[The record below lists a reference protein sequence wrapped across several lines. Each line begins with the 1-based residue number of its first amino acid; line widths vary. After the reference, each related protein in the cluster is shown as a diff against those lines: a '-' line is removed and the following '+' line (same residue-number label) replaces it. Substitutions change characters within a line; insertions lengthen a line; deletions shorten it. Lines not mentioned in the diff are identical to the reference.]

1 MSEQQNPS
9 EQQNTTGPES
19 APAPAAE
26 PVAAPA
32 PEPAPETAPAPE
44 PAAAPDPAPARKKN
58 RRTLALVSAAV
69 GVVVLA
75 GGGVAAAAALA
86 DADRTAPT
94 RYWMAEDHTTGG
106 TPAPVPSVPP
116 NELTGKLMPLPAN
129 YWPGPDLDPEG
140 NFYYLPSDKAL
151 QSFKDARTGL
161 SSSERAERDKSL
173 ADLKLKGM
181 AGRSYGRGEG
191 YGGAVAEIRLIQAD
205 PQQLAKFG
213 EFTKKLIEL
222 TAGGEAPQVEGYP
235 QAKCG
240 LDDSLKGGKDG
251 KEKIDA
257 LDCVAV
263 EGDVLVTFRMYGSKG
278 FAVKDAAS
286 LFKQQL
292 DHLKSPGESA

>member
-1 MSEQQNPS
+1 MS
-9 EQQNTTGPES
+9 EQQNTTGPE
-19 APAPAAE
+19 AAAAPAVTPEPAPAAE
-26 PVAAPA
+26 PVA
-32 PEPAPETAPAPE
+32 EPAVRPADAPV
-44 PAAAPDPAPARKKN
+44 RKRN

-69 GVVVLA
+69 AVVVLA
-75 GGGVAAAAALA
+75 GGGVAAAVALE
-86 DADRTAPT
+86 DADRTSPT
-94 RYWMAEDHTTGG
+94 RYWVAEDHTTGG
-106 TPAPVPSVPP
+106 TAAPVPSVPP

-129 YWPGPDLDPEG
+129 YWPGPDLDREG
-140 NFYYLPSDKAL
+140 DHYFVPSDKAL
-151 QSFKDARTGL
+151 QNFKDARTGL
-161 SSSERAERDKSL
+161 SSSERTERDKAL

-181 AGRSYGRGEG
+181 AGRSYARGEG
-191 YGGAVAEIRLIQAD
+191 EGAAVAEIRLMQAD
-205 PQQLAKFG
+205 PQQVAKFA

>member
-1 MSEQQNPS
+1 MSEHQNETAPV
-9 EQQNTTGPES
+9 
-19 APAPAAE
+19 PAP
-26 PVAAPA
+26 APA
-32 PEPAPETAPAPE
+32 PEPAPEPVTASVPAPAPE
-44 PAAAPDPAPARKKN
+44 PVAAPVSAVETEPAPVRRKKN

-69 GVVVLA
+69 AVVVLA
-75 GGGVAAAAALA
+75 GGAVAAAAALA
-86 DADRTAPT
+86 DADRTSPT
-94 RYWMAEDHTTGG
+94 RYWVAEDHTTGG
-106 TPAPVPSVPP
+106 TQAPVPTVPP
-116 NELTGKLMPLPAN
+116 NELTGKLMPMPAD

-140 NFYYLPSDKAL
+140 NDYFLPSDKAL

-161 SSSERAERDKSL
+161 SSSERSERDREL

-181 AGRSYGRGEG
+181 AGRSYARSEG
-191 YGGAVAEIRLIQAD
+191 YGAAVAEIRLIQAD
-205 PQQLAKFG
+205 PQQLASFG
-213 EFTKKLIEL
+213 EFAKKLIEL
-222 TAGGEAPQVEGYP
+222 TGDGGAPQVEGYP

-240 LDDSLKGGKDG
+240 LDGSLTGGKDG

-263 EGDVLVTFRMYGSKG
+263 EGDVLVSFRMYGSEG

>member
-1 MSEQQNPS
+1 MSEQQNA
-9 EQQNTTGPES
+9 TGPES
-19 APAPAAE
+19 APAPE
-26 PVAAPA
+26 PVATPEPTATATPA
-32 PEPAPETAPAPE
+32 PEPVATPE
-44 PAAAPDPAPARKKN
+44 PAPAAEPARKTN
-58 RRTLALVSAAV
+58 RRTLAVVAAAV
-69 GVVVLA
+69 GVVVLVGA
-75 GGGVAAAAALA
+75 GVAGAAVLA
-86 DADRTAPT
+86 DADRTSPT
-94 RYWMAEDHTTGG
+94 RYWLAEDHTTGG
-106 TPAPVPSVPP
+106 TQAPVPSVPP
-116 NELTGKLMPLPAN
+116 NDLTGKLMPLPAD
-129 YWPGPDLDPEG
+129 YWPGPDIDPEG
-140 NFYYLPSDKAL
+140 NHYFLPSDKAL
-151 QSFKDARTGL
+151 QSFKGARTGL

-181 AGRSYGRGEG
+181 AGRSYARGEG
-191 YGGAVAEIRLIQAD
+191 YGAAVAEIRIIQAD

-222 TAGGEAPQVEGYP
+222 TGGGQAPQVEGYP

-240 LDDSLKGGKDG
+240 LDDSLTGGKDG

>member
-1 MSEQQNPS
+1 MSEQQNATDAVPDAVQPT
-9 EQQNTTGPES
+9 EPVI
-19 APAPAAE
+19 AAAE
-26 PVAAPA
+26 TAA
-32 PEPAPETAPAPE
+32 
-44 PAAAPDPAPARKKN
+44 PAPARKTN

-75 GGGVAAAAALA
+75 GAGVAAAAALA
-86 DADRTAPT
+86 DADRTSPT
-94 RYWMAEDHTTGG
+94 RYWVPEEHTTGG
-106 TPAPVPSVPP
+106 SAAPVPSVPP
-116 NELTGKLMPLPAN
+116 NELTAKLMPMPAN
-129 YWPGPDLDPEG
+129 YWAGPDLDLEG

-161 SSSERAERDKSL
+161 SSSERTERDKAL

-181 AGRSYGRGEG
+181 AGRSYARAEG
-191 YGGAVAEIRLIQAD
+191 YGGAVAEIRLVQAD
-205 PQQLAKFG
+205 PQQLATFG
-213 EFTKKLIEL
+213 EFAKKLIEF
-222 TAGGEAPQVEGYP
+222 TGADGKAPQVEGYP

-240 LDDSLKGGKDG
+240 LDDSLTGGKDG

-278 FAVKDAAS
+278 FAVKDAAG

>member
-1 MSEQQNPS
+1 MSEQQNP
-9 EQQNTTGPES
+9 TGPE
-19 APAPAAE
+19 AAPVPAPVPAPASA
-26 PVAAPA
+26 
-32 PEPAPETAPAPE
+32 
-44 PAAAPDPAPARKKN
+44 PAAAPADRPATATPEAVPARRAS

-94 RYWMAEDHTTGG
+94 RYWVAEDHTTGG

-116 NELTGKLMPLPAN
+116 NELTGKLMPLPAD
-129 YWPGPDLDPEG
+129 YWPGPDLDTEG
-140 NFYYLPSDKAL
+140 NHWFLAGDKAL
-151 QSFKDARTGL
+151 EGFKGARTGL
-161 SSSERAERDKSL
+161 SSSERAERDKAL
-173 ADLKLKGM
+173 ANLKLKGM
-181 AGRSYGRGEG
+181 AGRSYARGEG
-191 YGGAVAEIRLIQAD
+191 RGAAVAEVRLTQAD
-205 PQQLAKFG
+205 PQQLATFA
-213 EFTKKLIEL
+213 EFTKKFIEF
-222 TAGGEAPQVEGYP
+222 TAGGGEAPQVEGYP

-251 KEKIDA
+251 KEKIVA
-257 LDCVAV
+257 FDCVAV

-278 FAVKDAAS
+278 FAAKDAAS

>member
-1 MSEQQNPS
+1 MSEQQNA
-9 EQQNTTGPES
+9 TGPEATAKPAVAAEP
-19 APAPAAE
+19 APAVTAEPAPAVTAEPVPAAE
-26 PVAAPA
+26 PV
-32 PEPAPETAPAPE
+32 
-44 PAAAPDPAPARKKN
+44 RKRN
-58 RRTLALVSAAV
+58 RRTLALVAAAV
-69 GVVVLA
+69 GVVVLV
-75 GGGVAAAAALA
+75 GGGVAGAAALA
-86 DADRTAPT
+86 DADRSAPT
-94 RYWMAEDHTTGG
+94 RYWVAEDHTTGG

-116 NELTGKLMPLPAN
+116 NELTAKLMPMPVG
-129 YWPGPDLDPEG
+129 YWPGPDLDSEG
-140 NFYYLPSDKAL
+140 NHYYLPSDKAL
-151 QSFKDARTGL
+151 QSFTGARTGL

-181 AGRSYGRGEG
+181 AGRSYARGEG
-191 YGGAVAEIRLIQAD
+191 SGGAVAEIRLVQAD
-205 PQQLAKFG
+205 PQQLATFA
-213 EFTKKLIEL
+213 EFAKKLIEL
-222 TAGGEAPQVEGYP
+222 TAAGGEAPQVEGHP

-240 LDDSLKGGKDG
+240 VDDSLKGGKDG

>member
-1 MSEQQNPS
+1 P
-9 EQQNTTGPES
+9 
-19 APAPAAE
+19 
-26 PVAAPA
+26 APA
-32 PEPAPETAPAPE
+32 PESAVE
-44 PAAAPDPAPARKKN
+44 PAAAPVRKRN

-69 GVVVLA
+69 AVVVLA

-94 RYWMAEDHTTGG
+94 RYWVAEDHTTGG
-106 TPAPVPSVPP
+106 TAAPVPSVPP

-140 NFYYLPSDKAL
+140 NDYFLPSDKAL

-161 SSSERAERDKSL
+161 SSTERAERDKAL
-173 ADLKLKGM
+173 ADLKLAGM
-181 AGRSYGRGEG
+181 AGRSYARGEG
-191 YGGAVAEIRLIQAD
+191 HGAAVAEIRLIQAD
-205 PQQLAKFG
+205 PQQLATFA

-222 TAGGEAPQVEGYP
+222 TAGGEAPQVDGYP

-251 KEKIDA
+251 KEKIEA

-263 EGDVLVTFRMYGSKG
+263 EGNVLVTFRMYGSKG
-278 FAVKDAAS
+278 FAAKDAAS

>member
-1 MSEQQNPS
+1 MTEQQNA
-9 EQQNTTGPES
+9 TGPES
-19 APAPAAE
+19 APAPESAVE
-26 PVAAPA
+26 PAPA
-32 PEPAPETAPAPE
+32 PESAVE
-44 PAAAPDPAPARKKN
+44 PAAAPVRRRN

-69 GVVVLA
+69 AVVVLA

-94 RYWMAEDHTTGG
+94 RYWVAEDHTTGG
-106 TPAPVPSVPP
+106 TAAPVPSVPP

-140 NFYYLPSDKAL
+140 NDYFLPSDKAL

-161 SSSERAERDKSL
+161 SSTERAERDKAL
-173 ADLKLKGM
+173 ADLKLAGM
-181 AGRSYGRGEG
+181 AGRSYARGEG
-191 YGGAVAEIRLIQAD
+191 HGAAVAEIRLIQAD
-205 PQQLAKFG
+205 PQQLARFA

-222 TAGGEAPQVEGYP
+222 TAGGEAPQVDGYP

-251 KEKIDA
+251 KEKIEA

-263 EGDVLVTFRMYGSKG
+263 EGNVLVTFRMYGSKG
-278 FAVKDAAS
+278 FAAKDAAS